1 MYIPIFSYMYAYICI
16 YIYMSVIAMEIRLS
30 KTPHETNSFRHL
42 LLLSHKKL
50 NINFFTYAS
59 MPN

>member
-1 MYIPIFSYMYAYICI
+1 
-16 YIYMSVIAMEIRLS
+16 MSVISMEIRLS
-30 KTPHETNSFRHL
+30 KTPHETNSFRLL